1 MLERKD
7 SLRRFVAVI
16 IALGILGVVVWAL
29 KNFIQPNEEKT
40 VNVNGTSNSFS
51 DSLDEQMSFGEK
63 NLVDRELTLN
73 IPAFQEAKK
82 QGMEGMAQKQYQKAV
97 ENFKNALA
105 IAPNAPLTRIYL
117 SNAEI
122 GNAEAYTIAVPV
134 PIQAKEKYD
143 PIEALEMLR
152 GFAQAQYEINQK
164 GGIRGK
170 RIKLQVID
178 DDDNPEIAKKIAE
191 KLVQDK
197 KVIGVM
203 GHASSEVS
211 LAVAPIYAN
220 GKLVFITPV
229 STSNNLNNPDNALN
243 NGKRY
248 VFRTNIDTQ
257 IAAQNLVRY
266 MHDTFDV
273 HKVAVFYDNEKDSQ
287 YNRELREEF
296 TKILVNSYKGKI
308 VYKDDLSK
316 GGSNYPAKEK
326 YKQAIEKGTQA
337 FLLLPSSKTVT
348 HALDVISAIPKNTS
362 ESQGIKVL
370 GDISNL
376 YGSNTLNRGK
386 DTQGMV
392 LAVPLYLNSE
402 DQFSRQAKELWK
414 DKIDSAWKTATSYDA
429 AQVFIEAL
437 KRNPASEALPEEIC
451 KEGFQAKGTSGDS
464 LRFDCLDSSSP
475 QQKVKLVQVSPP
487 DSSNKQYHFKLI
499 EHQPKNHKDD

>member
-7 SLRRFVAVI
+7 SLRRFVAVL

-29 KNFIQPNEEKT
+29 KMFLQPD
-40 VNVNGTSNSFS
+40 TSSSALKDPANPP
-51 DSLDEQMSFGEK
+51 DSLDEWMSFGEK
-63 NLVDRELTLN
+63 NLVDRELALN
-73 IPAFQEAKK
+73 IPAFQEAKN
-82 QGMEGMAQKQYQKAV
+82 QGMKAMAQKQYQKAA

-134 PIQAKEKYD
+134 PIQVKEKYD

-178 DDDNPEIAKKIAE
+178 DDDNPETAKKIAD
-191 KLVQDK
+191 KLVADK

-229 STSNNLNNPDNALN
+229 STSNNLSNSDKAVN

-248 VFRTNIDTQ
+248 VFRTNIDTHM
-257 IAAQNLVRY
+257 AAQNLVRY
-266 MHDTFDV
+266 MHDGFDV
-273 HKVAVFYDNEKDSQ
+273 HRLAIFYDNEKDSQ

-296 TKILVNSYKGKI
+296 TNILVNTYKGKI

-326 YKQAIEKGTQA
+326 YKQAIEKETQA

-348 HALDVISAIPKNTS
+348 HALDVISEIHKNKS
-362 ESQGIKVL
+362 QSQGIKVL
-370 GDISNL
+370 GDIDNL
-376 YGSNTLNRGK
+376 YGSNTLTRGK
-386 DTQGMV
+386 DTEGMV
-392 LAVPLYLNSE
+392 LAVPLYLSHE
-402 DQFSRQAKELWK
+402 GQFSKQVKELWK
-414 DKIDSAWKTATSYDA
+414 DKIDAAWKTATSYDA
-429 AQVFIEAL
+429 EQIFIEAL
-437 KRNPASEALPEEIC
+437 KRNPSAEAIPEEIC
-451 KEGFQAKGTSGDS
+451 KDSFQARGASGDS

-475 QQKVKLVQVSPP
+475 QEKVKLVQVSPR
-487 DSSNKQYHFKLI
+487 DSSDKQYHFKLI
-499 EHQPKNHKDD
+499 EHQSKRLEH